1 MLSVSEIM
9 SGSVWSCPTNA
20 TLDQAIEMMAS
31 RRCSSIPVV
40 DSANKLVGIVT
51 DRDIT
56 LYINLKHQPPE
67 DIQLSEFNKGRSVQ
81 CCYEHDDIHAALKI
95 LRARQIH
102 HLPVLDD
109 NDELVGI
116 ITINDI
122 VQRAEESA
130 SADLSYKDVVET
142 LKAVSKNYRNA

>member
-1 MLSVSEIM
+1 MLCVSELM
-9 SGSVWSCPTNA
+9 SSGVWSCRSSA

-31 RRCSSIPVV
+31 RGCSSIPVI

-56 LYINLKHQPPE
+56 LYISLKHQPPE
-67 DIQLSEFNKGRSVQ
+67 AIQLSEFTKGRSIH
-81 CCYEHDDIHAALKI
+81 CCYEQDDIHAALTI
-95 LRARQIH
+95 LRERRIH
-102 HLPVLDD
+102 QLPVLDD

-116 ITINDI
+116 VTLNDI
-122 VQRAEESA
+122 IQRAEESV
-130 SADLSYKDVVET
+130 SADLSYKDVIET